1 MHVQQFVMA
10 YGVEQDRLRAL
21 LPEGFRPL
29 RPVLR
34 INAEIRDGKTAWVEV
49 SITINDQ
56 TETESL
62 AVMDFRNKS
71 IPIDTITSADAE
83 KSIKRC
89 LVKCA
94 ALHGLGLS
102 LWTGEELSS
111 AARKKKEDDL
121 DDVKQEILSVVAG
134 KLEAGVS
141 KDTIYKAIESVAGV
155 KNPNA
160 IKDITTAQKVVEQI
174 KKLEVKH
181 NA

>member
-1 MHVQQFVMA
+1 M
-10 YGVEQDRLRAL
+10 
-21 LPEGFRPL
+21 
-29 RPVLR
+29 
-34 INAEIRDGKTAWVEV
+34 
-49 SITINDQ
+49 TINDQ

-71 IPIDTITSADAE
+71 IPISDITSADAE

-111 AARKKKEDDL
+111 AARKKKENDL
-121 DDVKQEILSVVAG
+121 DDVKQEILSAVSV
-134 KLEAGVS
+134 KLEVGVP
-141 KDTIYKAIESVAGV
+141 KDTIYKTIEGVAKV

-160 IKDITTAQKVVEQI
+160 IKDIATAQKVLEQI
-174 KKLEVKH
+174 KKLEVKN